1 MGTFTEN
8 PVLQKEL
15 RSHLLS
21 RRQSKAVRVA
31 ASAIAA
37 ILVGLMYY
45 FSFRAIVRGQMEGRD
60 LFQVV
65 AWCQLVLIVFLAPSL
80 TANAITQEREQQT
93 WNALLLT
100 RLSGD
105 EIVIGKLLARL
116 APAAILL
123 LLFVP
128 LSLLA
133 AVAGNLPASAVYL
146 SYLLLITTT
155 VFYGVIGL
163 FSSWVYRRTS
173 VATSAASGVIA
184 FFVVGTYLLLGLWA
198 AASGFVGFRTE
209 EFVPLWLNPFMAMG
223 VALGDLGYGSPTTSY
238 APLVAYLIVCVV
250 GTLLLVTAMV
260 RRLARGPKELE
271 Q

>member
-1 MGTFTEN
+1 MGTFIEN
-8 PVLQKEL
+8 PVFQKEL

-21 RRQSKAVRVA
+21 RRQSKAVRIA
-31 ASAIAA
+31 ASAVAA
-37 ILVGLMYY
+37 ILVGMMYY
-45 FSFRAIVRGQMEGRD
+45 FSVRAIVRGQMEGRD

-65 AWCQLVLIVFLAPSL
+65 AWCQLVLIIFLAPSL

-116 APAAILL
+116 APAVILL

-133 AVAGNLPASAVYL
+133 AVAGNLPASALYL
-146 SYLLLITTT
+146 SYLLLIATT
-155 VFYGVIGL
+155 VFYGAIGL

-184 FFVVGTYLLLGLWA
+184 FFVVGTYLLLGLWG
-198 AASGFVGFRTE
+198 AASGFMNIRIEGFA
-209 EFVPLWLNPFMAMG
+209 PMWLNPFMAMS
-223 VALGDLGYGSPTTSY
+223 VALGDLGYGSPTPSHV
-238 APLVAYLIVCVV
+238 PLAANLIVCLV
-250 GTLLLVTAMV
+250 GTLVLVTAMI